1 MDFEEI
7 KALDDQYVAHTYARF
22 PLALVRGENATV
34 WDPNDKKYIDFTS
47 GIGVN
52 AFGYCDE
59 GWVSAVT
66 RQAGLLQ
73 HTSNLYYTEPCVE
86 AAKLLC
92 ERTGMKKVFFANSG
106 AEANEGAIKTARKYS
121 FDKYGAG
128 RDRIATLY
136 NSFHGRTVTTLAATG
151 QEVFHNYFFP
161 FTEGFD
167 YLPAN
172 DAAALSQIGDK
183 HCAVMLELVQGEGGV
198 IPLDRAYVQAVA
210 KLCAE
215 RDILLIVDEVQTGVG
230 RTGTFLACEQYGLQP
245 DIVTLAKG
253 LGGGLPIGAVLLTR
267 KVAEH
272 MGPGSHGSTFGGNP
286 VACAGALAVLDTLD
300 ETLLQN
306 VRDRAAQLRAGLAAL
321 PFAAQVTGLG
331 LMAGVAL
338 RGGVSAA
345 TLRAACEAR
354 GLLVLT
360 AKDRLRLLPPLTLT
374 AQHVDEALAVLR
386 AAGEGMA

>member
-7 KALDDQYVAHTYARF
+7 KALDDQYVAHTYVRF

-52 AFGYCDE
+52 AFGFCDE

-210 KLCAE
+210 RLCAE

-230 RTGTFLACEQYGLQP
+230 RTGSLYAFQQFGITP
-245 DIVTLAKG
+245 DLVTSAKG
-253 LGGGLPIGAVLLTR
+253 LGGGLPLGAVLFGDKTE
-267 KVAEH
+267 KVL
-272 MGPGSHGSTFGGNP
+272 GPGDHATTFGGNP
-286 VACAGALAVLDTLD
+286 VACAAAAYLLGRMDEFFLD
-300 ETLLQN
+300 EVARKGEYLREQLAGMHGIKSVSGMGMMLGAELEEGLEAKTVLLEAMRQ
-306 VRDRAAQLRAGLAAL
+306 
-321 PFAAQVTGLG
+321 
-331 LMAGVAL
+331 GV
-338 RGGVSAA
+338 
-345 TLRAACEAR
+345 
-354 GLLVLT
+354 LVLT
-360 AKDRLRLLPPLTLT
+360 AKTKLRLLPPLSITWHEMQTGLS
-374 AQHVDEALAVLR
+374 ALER
-386 AAGEGMA
+386 ALVSF

>member
-7 KALDDQYVAHTYARF
+7 KALDDQYVAHTYVRF

-52 AFGYCDE
+52 SFGFCDE

-210 KLCAE
+210 RLCAE
-215 RDILLIVDEVQTGVG
+215 RDILLIVGEVQTGVG
-230 RTGTFLACEQYGLQP
+230 RTGTLYAFQQFGITP
-245 DIVTLAKG
+245 DLVTSAKG
-253 LGGGLPIGAVLLTR
+253 LGGGLPLAAVLFGDKTENVL
-267 KVAEH
+267 
-272 MGPGSHGSTFGGNP
+272 GPGDHATTFGGNP
-286 VACAGALAVLDTLD
+286 VACAAAAYLLGRMDEFFLD
-300 ETLLQN
+300 EVARKGEYLREQLAGMHGIKSVSGMGMMFGAELEEGLEAKTVLLEAMRQ
-306 VRDRAAQLRAGLAAL
+306 
-321 PFAAQVTGLG
+321 
-331 LMAGVAL
+331 GV
-338 RGGVSAA
+338 
-345 TLRAACEAR
+345 
-354 GLLVLT
+354 LVLT
-360 AKDRLRLLPPLTLT
+360 AKTKLRLLPPLSITWHEMQTGLS
-374 AQHVDEALAVLR
+374 ALERALASF
-386 AAGEGMA
+386 

>member
-230 RTGTFLACEQYGLQP
+230 RTGSLYAFQQFGITP
-245 DIVTLAKG
+245 DLVTSAKG
-253 LGGGLPIGAVLLTR
+253 LGGGLPLAAVLFGDKTENVL
-267 KVAEH
+267 
-272 MGPGSHGSTFGGNP
+272 GPGDHATTFGGNP
-286 VACAGALAVLDTLD
+286 VACAASAYLLGRMDEFFLD
-300 ETLLQN
+300 EIARKGEYLREQLAGMHGIKSVSGMGMMLGAELEEGLEAKTVLLEAMRQ
-306 VRDRAAQLRAGLAAL
+306 
-321 PFAAQVTGLG
+321 
-331 LMAGVAL
+331 GV
-338 RGGVSAA
+338 
-345 TLRAACEAR
+345 
-354 GLLVLT
+354 LVLS
-360 AKDRLRLLPPLTLT
+360 AKTKLRLLPPLSITWHEMQTGLS
-374 AQHVDEALAVLR
+374 ALERALASF
-386 AAGEGMA
+386 